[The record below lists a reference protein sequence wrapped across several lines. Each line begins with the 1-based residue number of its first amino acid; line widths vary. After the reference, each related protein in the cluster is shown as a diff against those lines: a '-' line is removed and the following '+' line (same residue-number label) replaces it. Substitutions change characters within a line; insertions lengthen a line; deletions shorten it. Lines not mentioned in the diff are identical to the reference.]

1 VAHDSDTERD
11 LAEFDAMK
19 VKLLRQH
26 IIADTERLADEIID
40 VSIVT
45 PFMEGLDPEARE
57 AIRQEKIRVW
67 GRWIRDEAGIVRLLD
82 DPPIPRPIE
91 EAQPV
96 PHIPAQKAF

>member
-1 VAHDSDTERD
+1 
-11 LAEFDAMK
+11 MI
-19 VKLLRQH
+19 VKLLRPH
-26 IIADTERLADEIID
+26 IINNSQHNVDEILA
-40 VSIVT
+40 VSVVT

-67 GRWIRDEAGIVRLLD
+67 GRWIRDETGVHLLD

-96 PHIPAQKAF
+96 PRIPAQKAFR

>member
-1 VAHDSDTERD
+1 
-11 LAEFDAMK
+11 MI
-19 VKLLRQH
+19 VKLLRPH
-26 IIADTERLADEIID
+26 IINNSQHNVDEILD
-40 VSIVT
+40 VSVVT

-67 GRWIRDEAGIVRLLD
+67 GRWIRDETGVVRLLD

-96 PHIPAQKAF
+96 PRIPAQKAF

>member
-1 VAHDSDTERD
+1 
-11 LAEFDAMK
+11 MK

-40 VSIVT
+40 VSVVT

-57 AIRQEKIRVW
+57 EIRQEKIRVW
-67 GRWIRDEAGIVRLLD
+67 GRWIRDETGVHLLD

-96 PHIPAQKAF
+96 PRIPAQKAFR